1 MKNIVFIVLLGMA
14 APIVTSES
22 NPLIKYP
29 SLQTRETFFKALE
42 KNHTGLLTELRTF
55 RIELSQLHQGESGRP
70 LQTIFTNVVHWARSD
85 EKTIDN
91 ILRAPVQSMSLRA
104 KLCIVAWNISNLAA
118 AGAGFL
124 ELMPKQ
130 NDNTRPELVYANR
143 RMACILITTVGA
155 NIITGGIY
163 YWQHN
168 KAQTAVDIDTELQRL
183 TQIDDMQR
191 LIRGGTSAPI
201 PTVPMLIPRL

>member
-1 MKNIVFIVLLGMA
+1 MKNIGFIVLLGIA
-14 APIVTSES
+14 APIFTSES

-29 SLQTRETFFKALE
+29 SLQTRETFFTALE

-55 RIELSQLHQGESGRP
+55 RIELSQLHPEEPGRA
-70 LQTIFTNVVHWARSD
+70 LQEIFTNVVRWARTE

-118 AGAGFL
+118 AGAGLL

-130 NDNTRPELVYANR
+130 NDNTRPDLVYANR
-143 RMACILITTVGA
+143 RMACILITAAGA
-155 NIITGGIY
+155 NIITGGAY

-168 KAQTAVDIDTELQRL
+168 KAQTAVDIDTELERL
-183 TQIDDMQR
+183 TLIDDMRQ
-191 LIRGGTSAPI
+191 LIRGEAPA
-201 PTVPMLIPRL
+201 PT